1 MHLTAGRIGAFH
13 QTESPISSASHHPD
27 GTSHDVLTLLLLLLL
42 NADAPTTT
50 TTNATTTTT
59 TTTATTYINV
69 SLLQDLHPNTV
80 SRTHR

>member
-1 MHLTAGRIGAFH
+1 MHLTAARIGAFH
-13 QTESPISSASHHPD
+13 QTESPNSSASHDPD

-50 TTNATTTTT
+50 TTTT
-59 TTTATTYINV
+59 TTTASTYINV

-80 SRTHR
+80 CRTHR